1 MRALYVAS
9 AGAIAVICEG
19 CTSKTRRASPFFW
32 ASSFKAGGMAENGRA
47 EPSIELGMKLGR
59 GCPARRGREGAQEIR
74 ATWVVASSLPHA
86 KIEIPRLELHPELDG
101 WRKGIRRPP

>member
-47 EPSIELGMKLGR
+47 EPSIEHGMKLGK

-74 ATWVVASSLPHA
+74 ATWAVSSSLPNS
-86 KIEIPRLELHPELDG
+86 KMKYTRLVLHTEHCRG
-101 WRKGIRRPP
+101 V